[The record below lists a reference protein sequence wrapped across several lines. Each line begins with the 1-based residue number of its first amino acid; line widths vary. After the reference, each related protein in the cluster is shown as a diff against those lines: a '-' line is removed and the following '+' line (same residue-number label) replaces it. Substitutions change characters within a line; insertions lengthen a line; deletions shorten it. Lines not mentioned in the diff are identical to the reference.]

1 LKDQELVLRALA
13 MMHGR
18 KNYAAPMRDFLN
30 TFASNENDAV
40 DVKTIQKLSKDFQLS
55 IAAINKS
62 IGQSAFRPSGT
73 LNAAVFEAVMV
84 GMAERFQASVAEPDS
99 QKVEVAYAKLL
110 ANQDFRNATE
120 RATAREDPVETRQR
134 LAIEAFAST

>member
-1 LKDQELVLRALA
+1 

-30 TFASNENDAV
+30 TFASNEDDAV

-84 GMAERFQASVAEPDS
+84 GMAERFRANVTEPDS
-99 QKVEVAYAKLL
+99 QKVAVAYTKLL
-110 ANQDFRNATE
+110 ANQDFKNATE

-134 LAIEAFAST
+134 LAIEAFAR